1 MKAEAVDAAT
11 VRTLA
16 EVAGIN
22 VPEEDVEP
30 LVGALRNHMK
40 GMEELDRL
48 DLEEFD
54 PIVVFDARWT

>member
-1 MKAEAVDAAT
+1 MKADEVDAAT

-16 EVAGIN
+16 DVAGIK

-30 LVGALRNHMK
+30 LVGALRNHLK
-40 GMEELDRL
+40 GMEVLDRL

-54 PIVVFDARWT
+54 PIVVFDPRWR

>member
-16 EVAGIN
+16 EVAGISL
-22 VPEEDVEP
+22 PEEDVEP

-48 DLEEFD
+48 DLGEFD